1 MVTGGQVLLDLVDGL
16 IHNGA
21 KIHVLDNLIS
31 GHLDYVHP
39 LAGLHTEEIRSKES
53 KEIILREKPDVVF
66 HMAAQVEVGRSVAE
80 PEYDAN
86 VNINGTINV
95 LEACSKANVKKVNF
109 SSTSAVYVDLQKD
122 LISEEDF
129 AVPLSY
135 YGLSKLTAESYI
147 RLFFSS

>member
-1 MVTGGQVLLDLVDGL
+1 MDLVDEL